1 MRENRTSGVMRE
13 GVAGLNGPSPLL
25 YRDLRFLRVTVG
37 TVVFRKSPHNAA
49 VMVYF
54 PLVWHA
60 PEAPWTCRL

>member
-25 YRDLRFLRVTVG
+25 YRFLRVTVG

-54 PLVWHA
+54 PLVW
-60 PEAPWTCRL
+60 PG